1 MNILGLDHVVL
12 TVRDLEATIDFYGRA
27 LGMRAVSFARGKR
40 RALAFGDQKINLH
53 LLGAEFMPN
62 ARVAGPGTADLC
74 FLTDTPL
81 EQAVARL
88 ESEGVDIEHGP
99 AAAEGARGP
108 LLSVWFRDP
117 DGNLVEVANRV
128 EGEPASGPTD
138 A

>member
-88 ESEGVDIEHGP
+88 ESEGVDIEHGAGGCRRRTR
-99 AAAEGARGP
+99 AASLGLVPRPGRESRGGRKP
-108 LLSVWFRDP
+108 RR
-117 DGNLVEVANRV
+117 G
-128 EGEPASGPTD
+128 
-138 A
+138 